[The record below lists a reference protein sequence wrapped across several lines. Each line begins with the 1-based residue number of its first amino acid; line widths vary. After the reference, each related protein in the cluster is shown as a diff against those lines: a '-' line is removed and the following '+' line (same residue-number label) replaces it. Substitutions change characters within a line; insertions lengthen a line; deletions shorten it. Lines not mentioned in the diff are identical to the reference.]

1 MRSPT
6 RTPLL
11 TALLASGLLL
21 LAGCGGSTGG
31 GVFVPDG
38 EVVVDNAS
46 DVLGLV
52 ADDAVY
58 FGLSFAGLNAFTGD
72 LLPFDLFPGEAASV
86 GFFQE
91 DFYDSFG
98 EFFGGGFHEEFD
110 RLIVGDVAN
119 GIEIYVQG
127 F

>member
-11 TALLASGLLL
+11 TALLAGSLLL
-21 LAGCGGSTGG
+21 LAGCGGSSG
-31 GVFVPDG
+31 GVFIPDG

-46 DVLGLV
+46 DFLGIV

-58 FGLSFAGLNAFTGD
+58 FGLSFAGLNAYTAD
-72 LLPFDLFPGEAASV
+72 LLPFDLFPGESVSV
-86 GFFQE
+86 GFFTE
-91 DFYDSFG
+91 DFYDAFA
-98 EFFGGGFHEEFD
+98 EFFGGGFSEEFD
-110 RLIVGDVAN
+110 RLVVGDAINVF
-119 GIEIYVQG
+119 EIYVEG